1 MIGTRKVAGLAM
13 VAALCLIL
21 GNGPGALA
29 RPQAAAGGAQDTGAG
44 KQAYTTPEYNAFQAA
59 KAETN
64 PVQQIKLLDD
74 FVSKYPN
81 SALLS
86 YIYPL
91 YIQAYG
97 QQKDYQK
104 LIIYA
109 DKLAGLGD
117 KVDAAT
123 RFNGFYTHAI
133 AYSTLLSDKAAGPA
147 AAKDSA
153 LAKSTQD
160 DVTAAL
166 KTLEEVKKPDGV
178 ADDAWATQTKTF
190 KMTLNSIGAQAT
202 TVQKDWPTAI
212 SFYKAYLALN
222 PDEAITN
229 YNLGRAYLALTPPQT
244 MDGFWYVARGAASK
258 NATQAQSKQLKDYLH
273 KLVQNYQQATC
284 ENLVDAEVNE
294 LLQLA
299 AGSADRPTSYN
310 LPSAADLTTAQKD
323 MTILSVINDLK
334 AGGDKAKLTW
344 LASCGSEFPGV
355 PGKVIEVIPGATDTD
370 PVELKIAF
378 VTSDAEF
385 DAATV
390 PNMDVKVV
398 GQPEAKRVEKD
409 SAIHFAGFLMS
420 YDPDP
425 AFMLHWEKA
434 KVNDED
440 IPKEKTA
447 PKKGVKKKPAA
458 Q

>member
-1 MIGTRKVAGLAM
+1 MSGTRKVAGLAM
-13 VAALCLIL
+13 VAALCLIQ
-21 GNGPGALA
+21 GNGLSALA
-29 RPQAAAGGAQDTGAG
+29 QTQAPAAGAQDAGAG
-44 KQAYTTPEYNAFQAA
+44 KPPQYTMAEYNAFQAA

-64 PVQQIKLLDD
+64 PAQQVKLLDD
-74 FVSKYPN
+74 FLSKYPN
-81 SALLS
+81 SALLI

-91 YIQAYG
+91 YMQSYG
-97 QQKDYQK
+97 QLKDYPK
-104 LIIYA
+104 VIIYS
-109 DKLAGLGD
+109 DKLAQLND
-117 KVDAAT
+117 KNVDAAT
-123 RFNGFYTHAI
+123 RFNAYYTHAI
-133 AYSTLLSDKAAGPA
+133 AYTTLISADKT
-147 AAKDSA
+147 AAKDAA
-153 LAKSTQD
+153 LAKSAQD
-160 DVTAAL
+160 AVTSAL
-166 KTLEEVKKPDGV
+166 KTLDEVKKPDGV

-190 KMTLNSIGAQAT
+190 RMTLNSIGAQAAS
-202 TVQKDWPTAI
+202 VQKDWPSAI
-212 SFYKAYLALN
+212 GFYKAYLALN

-229 YNLGRAYLALTPPQT
+229 YNVGRAYLALTPPQT

-258 NATQAQSKQLKDYLH
+258 NATQAQSKQLKDYLR
-273 KLVQNYQQATC
+273 KLMQNYQQATC
-284 ENLVDAEVNE
+284 DSLVDAQLNE

-355 PGKVIEVIPGATDTD
+355 PGKVIEVTPGATDSD
-370 PVELKIAF
+370 PIVFKIAF

-390 PNMDVKVV
+390 PNMDLKVI

-409 SAIHFAGFLMS
+409 SAIHFTGTLTS

-425 AFMLHWEKA
+425 TFMLHWEKG
-434 KVNDED
+434 KVNEED
-440 IPKEKTA
+440 IPKEKAA